1 MVTVLF
7 WRQDTW
13 LASVV
18 LSVNGIERARMTG
31 RGQPVSLWMSSREV
45 YLHLRG
51 GEWGNHLEKPAFNTP
66 YRDLNLDL
74 PIIGSLVYYKIDA
87 LEDLVANE
95 AEQHQLETD
104 VDHAVSSSY
113 KQHQLEPDVER
124 VQQIIQRA
132 LQDADWVLK
141 KYKIETSKSKV

>member
-1 MVTVLF
+1 MRKVEFRGSILAF
-7 WRQDTW
+7 AWRRVGKPFRKTRLQYT
-13 LASVV
+13 LLRSK
-18 LSVNGIERARMTG
+18 
-31 RGQPVSLWMSSREV
+31 SR
-45 YLHLRG
+45 
-51 GEWGNHLEKPAFNTP
+51 
-66 YRDLNLDL
+66 

-113 KQHQLEPDVER
+113 KQHQLETDVER